1 MSKTDA
7 VLSTQA
13 FAEQAGV
20 SPSTVS
26 KWLREGKIDGFKQG
40 NKWQVPADQLA
51 RVAETPAGAA
61 PATPKQDGPKTTAAA
76 DSGQTYSVEAFAE
89 RTYLTVAGVERWL
102 KEGRLKGTKDQDGKW
117 RVDGTNLARSELQHL
132 IRR

>member
-1 MSKTDA
+1 MSKTNA
-7 VLSTQA
+7 ILTTQA

-20 SPSTVS
+20 SASTVS
-26 KWLREGKIDGFKQG
+26 KWLREGKIEGFKQG

-51 RVAETPAGAA
+51 RVTEAPAGAA
-61 PATPKQDGPKTTAAA
+61 PDQPKKDEPDTPATA

-102 KEGRLKGTKDQDGKW
+102 KEGRLKGTKDQGGTW
-117 RVDGTNLARSELQHL
+117 HVDGTNLARSELQHL